1 MCAVRWSEI
10 IIEGLL
16 KLFDMR
22 NWEIFDRK
30 LGMIGRIQVING
42 MLNLYQFTQMFVKIL
57 FFSEGIEL

>member
-22 NWEIFDRK
+22 NWKIFDRK

-42 MLNLYQFTQMFVKIL
+42 MLNLYQFTQMFVKFL
-57 FFSEGIEL
+57 FFPEGIEL